1 VNDSLYWSA
10 IIVGVLAL
18 FVPALVLLIS
28 GRFGPKRPN
37 DAKSSVY
44 ECGITPEV
52 DARRRFSVK
61 FYLVA
66 ILFVV
71 FDIEVAFMIPWAVTF
86 RDMSGFGVLWQMA
99 LFLGVLVVG
108 LVYVIRKG
116 ALQWE

>member
-1 VNDSLYWSA
+1 
-10 IIVGVLAL
+10 
-18 FVPALVLLIS
+18 VPALVLWIS
-28 GRFGPKRPN
+28 GRFGPRRPN

-44 ECGITPEV
+44 ECGIIPEV

-71 FDIEVAFMIPWAVTF
+71 FDIEVAFLIPWAVVF
-86 RDMSGFGVLWQMA
+86 RDLSVSGFDVLWQMA

-108 LVYVIRKG
+108 LVYVIRRD
-116 ALQWE
+116 ALRWE